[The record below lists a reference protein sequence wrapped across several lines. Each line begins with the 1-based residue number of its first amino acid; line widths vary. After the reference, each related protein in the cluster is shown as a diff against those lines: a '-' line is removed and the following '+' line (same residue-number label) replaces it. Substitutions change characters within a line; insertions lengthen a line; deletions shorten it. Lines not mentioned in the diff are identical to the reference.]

1 MNKKLPEGAF
11 LDLSD
16 QIEPVED
23 AHPSTND
30 ATTKTEVA
38 PLQNTFDDTS
48 LPKYTKQ
55 SSSKKNKLVLAQ
67 TQSQKRLHPHQI
79 KIENI
84 VVSDNEDTNQPLAKK
99 LKISQKEV
107 QVQTDTKHLRRRL
120 LFKQIQKK
128 LTRLICLNINWLP
141 SKTVN
146 EVLII
151 ELKTEREENGMLRQ
165 QLQEL
170 QNNNFQK

>member
-1 MNKKLPEGAF
+1 M
-11 LDLSD
+11 
-16 QIEPVED
+16 
-23 AHPSTND
+23 
-30 ATTKTEVA
+30 
-38 PLQNTFDDTS
+38 
-48 LPKYTKQ
+48 
-55 SSSKKNKLVLAQ
+55 
-67 TQSQKRLHPHQI
+67 
-79 KIENI
+79 
-84 VVSDNEDTNQPLAKK
+84 
-99 LKISQKEV
+99 
-107 QVQTDTKHLRRRL
+107 L

>member
-55 SSSKKNKLVLAQ
+55 SSSNQNKLVLAPK
-67 TQSQKRLHPHQI
+67 QSQKRLHPPQI
-79 KIENI
+79 KIEKI
-84 VVSDNEDTNQPLAKK
+84 DESDNEDTNKPLAKK
-99 LKISQKEV
+99 LKTS
-107 QVQTDTKHLRRRL
+107 
-120 LFKQIQKK
+120 
-128 LTRLICLNINWLP
+128 
-141 SKTVN
+141 
-146 EVLII
+146 
-151 ELKTEREENGMLRQ
+151 
-165 QLQEL
+165 
-170 QNNNFQK
+170 

>member
-23 AHPSTND
+23 THPTTND
-30 ATTKTEVA
+30 ANTKIQVG

-84 VVSDNEDTNQPLAKK
+84 VVSDNEDTNQPLTKK
-99 LKISQKEV
+99 L
-107 QVQTDTKHLRRRL
+107 
-120 LFKQIQKK
+120 
-128 LTRLICLNINWLP
+128 
-141 SKTVN
+141 
-146 EVLII
+146 
-151 ELKTEREENGMLRQ
+151 
-165 QLQEL
+165 
-170 QNNNFQK
+170 